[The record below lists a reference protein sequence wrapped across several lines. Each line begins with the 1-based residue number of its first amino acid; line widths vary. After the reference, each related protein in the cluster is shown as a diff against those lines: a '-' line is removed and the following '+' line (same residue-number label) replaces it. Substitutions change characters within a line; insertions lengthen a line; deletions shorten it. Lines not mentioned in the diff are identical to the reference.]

1 MRLGDV
7 VIHRGSLP
15 IIGSDSCGEVVEI
28 LHQDEGHALPAPVPV
43 ALSVDD
49 LITIRHPDG
58 SESGGCV
65 HRYVVVGSST
75 TVSSQPEE
83 PAPRT
88 GAGPWLI

>member
-15 IIGSDSCGEVVEI
+15 IISSDSCGEVVEI
-28 LHQDEGHALPAPVPV
+28 LHQDEGQDAVPVPVPV
-43 ALSVDD
+43 ALSQDD

-65 HRYVVVGSST
+65 RRYVVVYSSKPM
-75 TVSSQPEE
+75 SKQPV
-83 PAPRT
+83 PRT